1 MEKSK
6 VIETLKAL
14 QSEAQERKFAQT
26 YDMIVNLKGID
37 LKKTDQKV
45 EFFHTLPK
53 GRGREVKI
61 CALIGIELKDSA
73 VNAEVDYILNNQFED
88 HKDKKKATI
97 LAQKYDYFIAQ
108 ANLMGPVATSFGRVF
123 GSRGK
128 MPNPKAGCVV
138 GPKANIE
145 PVAEKLKSTVKIA
158 AKTQTVCQFPV
169 GTTTMSLEDVAENI
183 VSSYEA
189 LIHHLPQEQN
199 NVKNVLVKLTM
210 SKAVVVG
217 EK

>member
-6 VIETLKAL
+6 VIETLKQL
-14 QSEAQERKFAQT
+14 QSQATERKFAQT

-45 EFFHTLPK
+45 EFFHALPR
-53 GRGREVKI
+53 GRGRDVKI
-61 CALIGIELKDSA
+61 CALVGMELKDSA
-73 VNAEVDYILNNQFED
+73 QNAKVDFLLNNQFDD
-88 HKDKKKATI
+88 HKDKKKATK
-97 LAQKYDYFIAQ
+97 LAEKYDYFIAQ
-108 ANLMGPVATSFGRVF
+108 ANLMGPVATAFGRVF

-138 GPKANIE
+138 GPKTNIE
-145 PVAEKLKSTVKIA
+145 PVVEKLKSTVKIA

-169 GTTTMSLEDVAENI
+169 GTTNMSLEDVAENI

-210 SKAVVVG
+210 S
-217 EK
+217 